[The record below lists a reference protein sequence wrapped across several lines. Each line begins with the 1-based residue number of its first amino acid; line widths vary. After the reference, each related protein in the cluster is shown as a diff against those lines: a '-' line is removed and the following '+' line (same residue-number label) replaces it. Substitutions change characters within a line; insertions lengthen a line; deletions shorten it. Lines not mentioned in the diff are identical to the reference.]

1 MRLMASGHSIATS
14 ICPGISPDAYDYFAD
29 DWVHARCRKLLIVQN
44 LQLAATSRTP
54 LRA

>member
-1 MRLMASGHSIATS
+1 MRLMASGHSMAMS
-14 ICPGISPDAYDYFAD
+14 IYPGISPDAYDYFAG
-29 DWVHARCRKLLIVQN
+29 DWVHARRRKLLIVQN